1 MNVSSSAK
9 CAIRAPVQMVRIAR
23 RDLAPAVGG
32 VRAAMTVLPLVAA
45 VLLLAGLGFGTDP
58 VVVAAVAAPVVW
70 LVVLLATVP
79 VARMVAADEAADDC
93 WDLLRGL
100 VAPSVLLAGKLVAQW
115 LLLSAAWLAASVLAA
130 VLLGVEWPP
139 VNAAGGLLGTLGL
152 AAVTVL
158 LGPLLLDDD
167 GHGGGLLAV
176 LVLPAGLP
184 ALLAGSQLA
193 SGAPAAVWLALL
205 VAYDAVLLAV
215 AWAVFP
221 VMVEG
226 S

>member
-1 MNVSSSAK
+1 MTPPVSPPAH
-9 CAIRAPVQMVRIAR
+9 RVRSQVVEVVR
-23 RDLAPAVGG
+23 RDLAPTVGG
-32 VRAAMTVLPLVAA
+32 LRTAGTVLPLVVA
-45 VLLLAGLGFGTDP
+45 VVLLAGLGFGSDP
-58 VVVAAVAAPVVW
+58 VVVAAVASPVVW

-79 VARMVAADEAADDC
+79 VARTVAADEAADGC

-100 VAPSVLLAGKLVAQW
+100 VGPSVLLAGKLAAQW
-115 LLLSAAWLAASVLAA
+115 LLLSAAWLATSGLTAA
-130 VLLGVEWPP
+130 MLGVVWPP
-139 VNAAGGLLGTLGL
+139 VNLLGGLFGTLGL
-152 AAVTVL
+152 AAITVL

-176 LVLPAGLP
+176 LVLPAGVP

-193 SGAPAAVWLALL
+193 SGAPPAAWLALL